1 MSLLSWVVSRA
12 AKLDKPLTGKVRV
25 ERDLRVPMT
34 DGVEL
39 LADRYAPDGGDGLPL
54 VLIRTPYGR
63 RATPFRLFGELF
75 AERGYQVVV
84 QSCRGTFG
92 SGGTWRPF
100 QTDREDGLATIAWL
114 RRQPWFG
121 GKIGMFGPSYTG
133 FVQWA
138 IAADCPEEI
147 AALSL
152 VAAAS
157 RPRDMSYAGGALAL
171 RTMLAWTYLVGSQ
184 AKGLSDARI
193 MIGQARKLRKAYERV
208 PLGDADRTMLGDHF
222 EFFQDLLRSED
233 ADAPL
238 WKNMDFGDRVAAV
251 EAPTFF
257 LTGWF
262 DIFLLGQLADY
273 RRLREAGRQPQLVVG
288 PWGHSPRELVGPA
301 LRGSLRHFDTHL
313 RGQPSAATESPVR
326 ICLMGAGEW
335 IDLPE
340 WPPPARETRLHLH
353 PGGRLSESAPVEGPP
368 DRYRFD
374 PRDPTPDPG
383 GNSDPGHGSHDNRKL
398 EARSDVL
405 TYTTEPL
412 PSDLDVAGEATVELF
427 VRSSLEH
434 TDFVARLCDVSPRG
448 RSMNVCDGLIRLQ
461 TVGTEPAG
469 TQRITIDL
477 WPTAY
482 RFKQGHRMRL
492 QISSCAHPRYARN
505 LGSGEP
511 LATATTFCVA
521 DQEVLHGPEHP
532 SAVVIPVRRHD
543 SHPSP
548 GNA

>member
-1 MSLLSWVVSRA
+1 V
-12 AKLDKPLTGKVRV
+12 KLDKPRTYRVRV
-25 ERDLRVPMT
+25 ERDLQVEMG
-34 DGVEL
+34 DGVDL
-39 LADRYAPDGGDGLPL
+39 LADRYAPNGGDGLPI

-63 RATPFRLFGELF
+63 RAAAFRLCGEIF
-75 AERGYQVVV
+75 AQRGYQVVV

-92 SGGTWRPF
+92 SGGTWLPF
-100 QTDREDGLATIAWL
+100 QTDHEDGLATVAWL

-121 GKIGMFGPSYTG
+121 GKVGMFGPSYTG
-133 FVQWA
+133 FVQWT

-147 AALSL
+147 GALSL

-157 RPRDMSYAGGALAL
+157 RPRDMIYAGGGFALGA
-171 RTMLAWTYLVGSQ
+171 MLAWTQLVGSQ
-184 AKGLSDARI
+184 AKGLGDSRI
-193 MIGQARKLRKAYERV
+193 MIGRARKLRTACEWV
-208 PLGDADRTMLGDHF
+208 PLAQADHAVLGDHF
-222 EFFQDLLRSED
+222 EFFQDLLRSEH

-238 WKNMDFGDRVAAV
+238 WKAMDFSDRVAAV
-251 EAPTFF
+251 EAPT
-257 LTGWF
+257 LSVTGWY

-288 PWGHSPRELVGPA
+288 PWGHSPRELLGPA

-313 RGQPSAATESPVR
+313 RGLPSAATESPVR
-326 ICLMGAGEW
+326 VYVMGAGEW
-335 IDLPE
+335 VNLPE

-353 PGGRLSESAPVEGPP
+353 PGGKLSGATMVEGPP

-383 GNSDPGHGSHDNRKL
+383 GNSYPRHGSHDNRKL

-405 TYTTEPL
+405 TYTTHPL
-412 PSDLDVAGEATVELF
+412 ASDLEIAGEATVELF

-448 RSMNVCDGLIRLQ
+448 KSMNVCDGLIRLGTQ
-461 TVGTEPAG
+461 STEPAG
-469 TQRITIDL
+469 TRRITIDL

-482 RFKQGHRMRL
+482 RFKQGHRLRL
-492 QISSCAHPRYARN
+492 QVCSGAHPRYARN

-511 LATATTFCVA
+511 IATATTFCVA
-521 DQEVLHGPEHP
+521 DQEVFHDPVRP
-532 SAVVIPVRRHD
+532 SAVVIPVWSRGD
-543 SHPSP
+543 ASASS
-548 GNA
+548 G

>member
-1 MSLLSWVVSRA
+1 VSLLSWAVARA
-12 AKLDKPLTGKVRV
+12 VKLDKPLTGKVRV
-25 ERDLRVPMT
+25 ERDLRVQIS
-34 DGVEL
+34 DGVDL
-39 LADRYAPDGGDGLPL
+39 LADRYAPDGGDGLPVVL
-54 VLIRTPYGR
+54 VRTPYGR
-63 RATPFRLFGELF
+63 RATAFRLFGEIF
-75 AERGYQVVV
+75 AQRGYQVVV

-92 SGGTWRPF
+92 SGGKWLPF

-121 GKIGMFGPSYTG
+121 GKVGMFGPSYTG

-147 AALSL
+147 GALSL

-157 RPRDMSYAGGALAL
+157 RPRDMIYAGGGFAL
-171 RTMLAWTYLVGSQ
+171 RTNLAWTQLVGSQ
-184 AKGLSDARI
+184 AKGLSDMRV
-193 MIGQARKLRKAYERV
+193 MIGRARKLRRACERV
-208 PLGDADRTMLGDHF
+208 PLGEADRAVLGDHF
-222 EFFQDLLRSED
+222 EFFQDLLRREH

-238 WKNMDFGDRVAAV
+238 WKSMDFSDRVAAV
-251 EAPTFF
+251 EAPTFSV
-257 LTGWF
+257 TGWY

-288 PWGHSPRELVGPA
+288 PWGHSPRELLGPA

-313 RGQPSAATESPVR
+313 RRLPSALTGSPVR
-326 ICLMGAGEW
+326 IYVMGAGEW
-335 IDLPE
+335 VDLPE
-340 WPPPARETRLHLH
+340 WPPSARKARLHLH

-383 GNSDPGHGSHDNRKL
+383 GNSYPGHGSHDNRKL

-405 TYTTEPL
+405 TYTTQPL
-412 PSDLDVAGEATVELF
+412 PSDLDVAGVATVELF
-427 VRSSLEH
+427 VRSSLKH

-448 RSMNVCDGLIRLQ
+448 KSMNVCDGLIRLG
-461 TVGTEPAG
+461 TGSTEPAG
-469 TQRITIDL
+469 TRRITIDL

-482 RFKQGHRMRL
+482 RFKKGHRVRL
-492 QISSCAHPRYARN
+492 QVCSCAHPRYARN

-511 LATATTFCVA
+511 VATATTFCVA
-521 DQEVLHGPEHP
+521 DQEVFHDPGRP
-532 SAVVIPVRRHD
+532 SAVVIPVWSRGD
-543 SHPSP
+543 ASASS
-548 GNA
+548 G

>member
-1 MSLLSWVVSRA
+1 VSLLSWAVARA

-25 ERDLRVPMT
+25 ERDLRVPME
-34 DGVEL
+34 DGVDL
-39 LADRYAPDGGDGLPL
+39 LADRYAPDAGDGLPL

-92 SGGTWRPF
+92 SGGEWRPF

-114 RRQPWFG
+114 RGQPWFG

-138 IAADCPEEI
+138 IAGDCPEEI
-147 AALSL
+147 GALSL

-157 RPRDMSYAGGALAL
+157 RPRDMVYAGGGFAL

-184 AKGLSDARI
+184 AKGVGDARI
-193 MIGQARKLRKAYERV
+193 MVARARKLRKAYGRV
-208 PLGDADRTMLGDHF
+208 PLGEADRALLGDHF
-222 EFFQDLLRSED
+222 AFFQDLLRSEH

-238 WKNMDFGDRVAAV
+238 WKDMDFSDRLVVV
-251 EAPTFF
+251 EAPAFF
-257 LTGWF
+257 LTGWY

-288 PWGHSPRELVGPA
+288 PWGHSPRELLGPA
-301 LRGSLRHFDTHL
+301 VRGSLRHFDTHL
-313 RGQPSAATESPVR
+313 RGQTSPATEIPVR
-326 ICLMGAGEW
+326 ICVMGAGEW
-335 IDLPE
+335 VDLPE
-340 WPPPARETRLHLH
+340 WPPPAREMRLHLH
-353 PGGRLSESAPVEGPP
+353 GGGRLSKSAPAEGPP

-398 EARSDVL
+398 ERRADVL

-412 PSDLDVAGEATVELF
+412 PSDLDVVGQATVELF
-427 VRSSLEH
+427 VRSTLAHS
-434 TDFVARLCDVSPRG
+434 DFVARLCDVTPRG
-448 RSMNVCDGLIRLQ
+448 KSMNVCDGLIRLE
-461 TVGTEPAG
+461 TEGSEP
-469 TQRITIDL
+469 QRITINL

-482 RFKQGHRMRL
+482 RFQTGHRMRL
-492 QISSCAHPRYARN
+492 QVCSCAHPRYARN

-511 LATATTFCVA
+511 LATATTFRVA
-521 DQEVLHGPEHP
+521 DQEVFHEPGRP
-532 SAVVIPVRRHD
+532 SALVIPVW
-543 SHPSP
+543 SP
-548 GNA
+548 GDKAASGR

>member
-1 MSLLSWVVSRA
+1 MSWAVGRA
-12 AKLDKPLTGKVRV
+12 VTLDKPLTGKVRV
-25 ERDLRVPMT
+25 ERDLRVPMR
-34 DGVEL
+34 DGVDL

-63 RATPFRLFGELF
+63 RATPFRLFGEIF
-75 AERGYQVVV
+75 AERGYQAVV

-92 SGGTWRPF
+92 SGGEWRPF

-133 FVQWA
+133 FVQWP
-138 IAADCPEEI
+138 IAAECPEEI
-147 AALSL
+147 RALSL

-157 RPRDMSYAGGALAL
+157 RPQDMIYASGGFAL
-171 RTMLAWTYLVGSQ
+171 RTMLAWIYLVGSQ

-193 MIGQARKLRKAYERV
+193 MVGRARKLRKAYERV
-208 PLGDADRTMLGDHF
+208 PLGEADRTMLGDHF
-222 EFFQDLLRSED
+222 EFFQDLLQSER

-238 WKNMDFGDRVAAV
+238 WKDMDFSDRVAAV
-251 EAPTFF
+251 EAPTFL
-257 LTGWF
+257 LTGWY

-273 RRLREAGRQPQLVVG
+273 RRLRDAGRQPHLVVG

-301 LRGSLRHFDTHL
+301 LRGSLRHFDAHL
-313 RGQPSAATESPVR
+313 RGRPSAVTESPVR
-326 ICLMGAGEW
+326 IYVMGAGEW
-335 IDLPE
+335 TDLPE
-340 WPPPARETRLHLH
+340 WPPAAREARLHLH
-353 PGGRLSESAPVEGPP
+353 PGGRLTESVPVEGPP

-412 PSDLDVAGEATVELF
+412 PSDLDIAGQATVELF

-448 RSMNVCDGLIRLQ
+448 KSLNVCDGLMRLD
-461 TVGTEPAG
+461 TESTQPAG
-469 TQRITIDL
+469 TKHITIDL

-482 RFKQGHRMRL
+482 RFKKGHRMRL
-492 QISSCAHPRYARN
+492 QVCSGAHPRYARN

-511 LATATTFCVA
+511 LATATTFRAA
-521 DQEVLHGPEHP
+521 DQEVFHDPGRP
-532 SAVVIPVRRHD
+532 SAIVIPVWSRGD
-543 SHPSP
+543 ASAS
-548 GNA
+548 GG